1 MSIKFCSQKPAKYYT
16 MRAREFIIESK
27 PALLEG
33 LMGGKDWAEKGGK
46 YLNPFLDNVDGQ
58 VYAFNMGFRSGSKA
72 KGVAPNPGRNFL
84 GTVANPKNLRSQINQ
99 AIKSGD
105 WSSILFPV
113 NVVDDETNEPTG
125 ETVDGVRLT
134 NIYKDEKIKG
144 VLKPNMGNISEAL
157 LGCAIAAKFVKSG
170 GTVTEKDLV
179 DMGRQLAQNG
189 GVIQAKAGKDTLEF
203 KVSIPF
209 MDKKAFYAWL
219 GEDSRGKTL
228 QDYNVPKDSVTL
240 LERRA
245 KVAVEYANTSKRVAG
260 AVKAAQDDPNNNKVD
275 VISDGGE
282 KENQSTTKVDLKILI
297 DGQPLAKRL
306 LSVKAGSVAQ
316 FGQVTGVNFE
326 HAQDFFNGVG
336 ITLPDNLRK
345 YFYEI
350 APNSRNVEDQ
360 KQHNFD
366 NGFSLAFQNG
376 FKQLKSRAS
385 SDQAGLVEDVY
396 QGLLHHLTR
405 KEEGVEMVILDP
417 DGKKAFREL
426 SFGPEF
432 EKALKQL
439 QIVVTEASRE
449 KGYNIS
455 IYGFPVGQIAK
466 KYVPGRKDADS
477 KLVDLTSQYKDGSIR
492 NMLGMGNLLK
502 NIADIENHI
511 EQAEQ
516 EPQQQ
521 PAKAVQKTV
530 QPATSKVKPVATAL
544 PVKNNKKPLGNVGQ
558 PMGQEPSQD
567 NTVTYSNQ

>member
-1 MSIKFCSQKPAKYYT
+1 
-16 MRAREFIIESK
+16 MRAREFILESK
-27 PALLEG
+27 SALLEG

-46 YLNPFLDNVDGQ
+46 YLNPFLDNMAEGQ
-58 VYAFNMGFRSGSKA
+58 VYAFNTGFRSGNKA
-72 KGVAPNPGRNFL
+72 KGVAPSPGRNFL
-84 GTVANPKNLRSQINQ
+84 GTIADPKALKSSINR
-99 AIKSGD
+99 AIKTGD
-105 WSSILFPV
+105 WSSVLFSV
-113 NVVDDETNEPTG
+113 NVVDDETSEPTG
-125 ETVDGVRLT
+125 EVVDNVRLT

-144 VLKPNMGNISEAL
+144 VLKPNMGNVSEAL
-157 LGCAIAAKFVKSG
+157 LGCAVAAKFIKNG
-170 GTVTEKDLV
+170 GTVTEKDLIQI
-179 DMGRQLAQNG
+179 GRQLAQNSG
-189 GVIQAKAGKDTLEF
+189 IIQAKAGKDTLEF

-228 QDYNVPKDSVTL
+228 QDYNVPADSVKL
-240 LERRA
+240 IERRA
-245 KVAVEYANTSKRVAG
+245 AVAVEYANTSKRVAG

-297 DGQPLAKRL
+297 DGNETAKRL

-326 HAQDFFNGVG
+326 HAQEFFNGVG
-336 ITLPDNLRK
+336 VTLPDNLRK

-376 FKQLKSRAS
+376 FKQLKSRAA

-432 EKALKQL
+432 EQALKQL

-455 IYGFPVGQIAK
+455 IYGFPVGSIAK
-466 KYVPGRKDADS
+466 RYVPGRKDADS

-516 EPQQQ
+516 DPQQQ
-521 PAKAVQKTV
+521 QQVAPVAKTPAK
-530 QPATSKVKPVATAL
+530 PAPKPVATAL
-544 PVKNNKKPLGNVGQ
+544 PVKSTKKPLGNVGQ
-558 PMGQEPSQD
+558 PMGQEPVQQQQTS
-567 NTVTYSNQ
+567 

>member
-1 MSIKFCSQKPAKYYT
+1 

-27 PALLEG
+27 SALLEG
-33 LMGGKDWAEKGGK
+33 LMGGKDWAEKSGK
-46 YLNPFLDNVDGQ
+46 YLNPFIDNVDGQ
-58 VYAFNMGFRSGSKA
+58 VYAFNMGFRSGNKNR
-72 KGVAPNPGRNFL
+72 GVAPNPGRNFS
-84 GTVANPKNLRSQINQ
+84 GTIADPDAVKVDIKR
-99 AIKSGD
+99 AIKTGD
-105 WSSILFPV
+105 WSTIVFSV

-125 ETVDGVRLT
+125 ETVDNVRLT

-144 VLKPNMGNISEAL
+144 ELKPNMGNVSEAL
-157 LGCAIAAKFVKSG
+157 LGCAIAAKFVKGG
-170 GTVTEKDLV
+170 GTVSEKDLV
-179 DMGRQLAQNG
+179 DMGRQLAQNN
-189 GVIQAKAGKDTLEF
+189 GVIRAKAGKDTLEF
-203 KVSIPF
+203 KVTIPF

-219 GEDSRGKTL
+219 GEDSRGRTL
-228 QDYNVPKDSVTL
+228 QDYKVPNASVAL
-240 LERRA
+240 IERRA

-260 AVKAAQDDPNNNKVD
+260 AVKAAQDDPNTNKVD

-297 DGQPLAKRL
+297 DGKPTAKRL
-306 LSVKAGSVAQ
+306 LSVKAGAVAQ
-316 FGQVTGVNFE
+316 FGQVTGVNFS
-326 HAQDFFNGVG
+326 HAQEFFGGVG
-336 ITLPDNLRK
+336 ITLPENLKK

-350 APNSRNVEDQ
+350 APNTRNVDDQ
-360 KQHNFD
+360 KEHNFD
-366 NGFSLAFQNG
+366 NGFSLVFQNA

-455 IYGFPVGQIAK
+455 IYGFPVGSIAK
-466 KYVPGRKDADS
+466 KYVPSRKDADS

-511 EQAEQ
+511 EQQEKEQ

-521 PAKAVQKTV
+521 
-530 QPATSKVKPVATAL
+530 QPAAPVANNAVKPAPKSVATAL
-544 PVKNNKKPLGNVGQ
+544 PVKTAKKPLGNVGQ
-558 PMGQEPSQD
+558 PMGQSPQEP
-567 NTVTYSNQ
+567 V

>member
-1 MSIKFCSQKPAKYYT
+1 MLAKYCSRKLGKYNT

-27 PALLEG
+27 SALLEG

-46 YLNPFLDNVDGQ
+46 YLNPFLDNMAEGQ
-58 VYAFNMGFRSGSKA
+58 VYAFNMGFRSGNKA
-72 KGVAPNPGRNFL
+72 KGVAPSPGRNFL
-84 GTVANPKNLRSQINQ
+84 GTVANPKNLKSQINQ
-99 AIKSGD
+99 AMKSGD
-105 WSSILFPV
+105 WSSILFSV
-113 NVVDDETNEPTG
+113 NVVDDETSEPTG
-125 ETVDGVRLT
+125 EVVDNVRLT

-144 VLKPNMGNISEAL
+144 VLKPNMGNVSEAL
-157 LGCAIAAKFVKSG
+157 LGCAVAAKFIKNG
-170 GTVTEKDLV
+170 GTVTEKDLIQI
-179 DMGRQLAQNG
+179 GKQLARNSG
-189 GVIQAKAGKDTLEF
+189 LIQAKAGKDTLEF

-209 MDKKAFYAWL
+209 MDRKAFYAWL

-228 QDYNVPKDSVTL
+228 KDYNVPAESVKL
-240 LERRA
+240 IERRA
-245 KVAVEYANTSKRVAG
+245 AVAVDYANTSKRVAG
-260 AVKAAQDDPNNNKVD
+260 AVKAAQDDPANNKVD

-297 DGQPLAKRL
+297 DGNETAKRL
-306 LSVKAGSVAQ
+306 LSVKAGNVAQ

-326 HAQDFFNGVG
+326 HAQEFFSGVG
-336 ITLPDNLRK
+336 VTLPDNLRK

-350 APNSRNVEDQ
+350 APGSRNVEDQ

-366 NGFSLAFQNG
+366 NGFSLAFENG
-376 FKQLKSRAS
+376 FKQLKARAN

-432 EKALKQL
+432 EQALKQL

-455 IYGFPVGQIAK
+455 IYGFPVGSIAK
-466 KYVPGRKDADS
+466 RYVPGRKDADS

-502 NIADIENHI
+502 NIADIESHI
-511 EQAEQ
+511 EQVEQ
-516 EPQQQ
+516 EPQQKQ
-521 PAKAVQKTV
+521 QVAPVAKKTV
-530 QPATSKVKPVATAL
+530 QPPPKPVATAL
-544 PVKNNKKPLGNVGQ
+544 PVKTTKKPLGNVGQ
-558 PMGQEPSQD
+558 PMGQEPEQELS
-567 NTVTYSNQ
+567 